1 MSQPLVR
8 LDPRRPAVAAFL
20 ADARALSVWEM
31 LRRFG
36 RATAV
41 AELAA
46 ACALPAGIVQDAVQR
61 AVEIGLAERT
71 RSRAAGRERKPRF
84 RATGE
89 QILVEVDPAA
99 PADARLMRESFAR
112 HLAESRACIDQS
124 LADAARG
131 INGFGLKHA
140 FTHITMD
147 EREAKELLALF
158 APIDAL
164 VARIAEK
171 YDRNPG
177 GTPRRCNYH
186 LAFHVAPISVERLPP
201 ARVTMAN
208 RTVVAKQAA
217 QVANAPSR
225 LLSPREREVAQRL
238 VRGETGPEI
247 ATALGVSRSTVS
259 TLCERIYRKLG
270 ITRRA
275 QLAVRLH
282 ALGEG

>member
-1 MSQPLVR
+1 MPQPFVR
-8 LDPRRPAVAAFL
+8 LDPRVPAVAALL

-41 AELAA
+41 VELAA
-46 ACALPAGIVQDAVQR
+46 ACALPVSVVQHAIDRATEVGLVERARLHADAR
-61 AVEIGLAERT
+61 
-71 RSRAAGRERKPRF
+71 GRQHRY

-89 QILVEVDPAA
+89 QILIEVDPAS
-99 PADARLMRESFAR
+99 PSDARLLRENFAR
-112 HLAESRACIDQS
+112 HLADSRTCIDQS

-140 FTHITMD
+140 FTHITLD
-147 EREAKELLALF
+147 EEEAKELLALF

-171 YDRNPG
+171 HDRHPNR
-177 GTPRRCNYH
+177 TPRRCNYH

-208 RTVVAKQAA
+208 RSMIAA
-217 QVANAPSR
+217 QEAKTSRGASR

-247 ATALGVSRSTVS
+247 SAALGVSRSTVS

>member
-1 MSQPLVR
+1 MSQPFVR
-8 LDPRRPAVAAFL
+8 LDPRHPAAASFL
-20 ADARALSVWEM
+20 ADSRALSIWEM

-36 RATAV
+36 RATTV
-41 AELAA
+41 DELAS
-46 ACALPAGIVQDAVQR
+46 ACALPSGPVQDAVAR
-61 AVEIGLAERT
+61 AVELGLAERV
-71 RSRAAGRERKPRF
+71 RARATVRERASRF
-84 RATGE
+84 RVTGD
-89 QILVEVDPAA
+89 QIIVEVDPAS

-112 HLAESRACIDQS
+112 HLAESRACIEQS

-140 FTHITMD
+140 FTHVTLD
-147 EREAKELLALF
+147 ESEAKELLSLF
-158 APIDAL
+158 APIDAF
-164 VARIAEK
+164 VSRIAEK
-171 YDRNPG
+171 HDRNPA
-177 GTPRRCNYH
+177 GTPHRCNYH
-186 LAFHVAPISVERLPP
+186 LAFHVAPIGVERLPP

-208 RTVVAKQAA
+208 RTKIAA
-217 QVANAPSR
+217 QEAQAANAPAR

-238 VRGETGPEI
+238 VRGDTGPEI
-247 ATALGVSRSTVS
+247 AKALGVSRSTVS

>member
-1 MSQPLVR
+1 MPQPFVR
-8 LDPRRPAVAAFL
+8 LDARLPAVASLL
-20 ADARALSVWEM
+20 ADPRALSVWEM

-36 RATAV
+36 RAATV
-41 AELAA
+41 AELAGV
-46 ACALPAGIVQDAVQR
+46 CALPASIVQDA
-61 AVEIGLAERT
+61 ID
-71 RSRAAGRERKPRF
+71 RAADVGLVERARLRTSARERRH
-84 RATGE
+84 RYRVTGE
-89 QILVEVDPAA
+89 QILVEVDPSSS
-99 PADARLMRESFAR
+99 ADARLMRANFAR
-112 HLAESRACIDQS
+112 HVADSRACIDQS

-140 FTHITMD
+140 FTHVTLD
-147 EREAKELLALF
+147 EAEVKELLALF

-171 YDRNPG
+171 YDRNAA

-186 LAFHVAPISVERLPP
+186 LAFHVAPISAERLPP

-208 RTVVAKQAA
+208 RSVMATQEAQAA
-217 QVANAPSR
+217 RAASR

-238 VRGETGPEI
+238 VRGQTGPEI
-247 ATALGVSRSTVS
+247 GKALGISRSTVS

-275 QLAVRLH
+275 QLAVRMH

>member
-1 MSQPLVR
+1 MAQPFIR
-8 LDPRRPAVAAFL
+8 LDPRRPAVAALL

-36 RATAV
+36 RAATAV
-41 AELAA
+41 ELAA
-46 ACALPAGIVQDAVQR
+46 AYALSATVVQDAVDR
-61 AVEIGLAERT
+61 AVEVGLAERI
-71 RSRAAGRERKPRF
+71 RARASGRERRPRF

-89 QILVEVDPAA
+89 QILVEVDPTS
-99 PADARLMRESFAR
+99 PSDARLLRENFAR
-112 HLAESRACIDQS
+112 HLADSRSCIDQS

-147 EREAKELLALF
+147 ESEAKELLALF

-171 YDRNPG
+171 HDRNPT
-177 GTPRRCNYH
+177 GTPHRCNYH

-201 ARVTMAN
+201 ARVTMAH
-208 RTVVAKQAA
+208 RSAVAA
-217 QVANAPSR
+217 QEAQATKAPAR
-225 LLSPREREVAQRL
+225 VLSPRERAVAQLL
-238 VRGETGPEI
+238 VKGRTIKDAAAE
-247 ATALGVSRSTVS
+247 LGVSRSTAA

-270 ITRRA
+270 VTRRA
-275 QLAVRLH
+275 QLAIRMH

>member
-1 MSQPLVR
+1 MSHPFVR
-8 LDPRRPAVAAFL
+8 LDPRRPAVAALL
-20 ADARALSVWEM
+20 ADARALSIWEM

-36 RATAV
+36 RAATV

-46 ACALPAGIVQDAVQR
+46 ACALPTTVVQDAIDR
-61 AVEIGLAERT
+61 AVEVGLAGRV
-71 RSRAAGRERKPRF
+71 RARASVRERRPRF

-89 QILVEVDPAA
+89 QILIEVDPSSAA
-99 PADARLMRESFAR
+99 DSRLMRANFAR
-112 HLAESRACIDQS
+112 HVADSRASIDQS

-147 EREAKELLALF
+147 EAEARELLALF

-164 VARIAEK
+164 VARIAGK
-171 YDRNPG
+171 HDRDPG

-201 ARVTMAN
+201 ARVTMAS
-208 RTVVAKQAA
+208 RSVMAAQEAQAA
-217 QVANAPSR
+217 KAPAR

-238 VRGETGPEI
+238 VRGDTGPEI
-247 ATALGVSRSTVS
+247 AKSLGVSRSTVS

-275 QLAVRLH
+275 QLAVRMH
-282 ALGEG
+282 ALGEA

>member
-1 MSQPLVR
+1 MPQPFVR
-8 LDPRRPAVAAFL
+8 LDPRVPAVAALL

-36 RATAV
+36 RAAAV

-46 ACALPAGIVQDAVQR
+46 ACALPVSVVQR
-61 AVEIGLAERT
+61 AIDRATEVGLVE
-71 RSRAAGRERKPRF
+71 RARLRADDRGRQHRY

-89 QILVEVDPAA
+89 QILVEVDPSS
-99 PADARLMRESFAR
+99 PADARLMRASFAR
-112 HLAESRACIDQS
+112 HVADSRACVDQS

-140 FTHITMD
+140 FTHITLD
-147 EREAKELLALF
+147 ESEAKELLALF

-171 YDRNPG
+171 HDRNPAA
-177 GTPRRCNYH
+177 TPRRCNYH

-201 ARVTMAN
+201 ARVTMAS
-208 RTVVAKQAA
+208 RSVMASQEA
-217 QVANAPSR
+217 QVARAPSR
-225 LLSPREREVAQRL
+225 LLSPRELEVAQRL

-247 ATALGVSRSTVS
+247 AKALGVSRSTVS
-259 TLCERIYRKLG
+259 TLCERLYRKLG

-275 QLAVRLH
+275 QLAVRMH
-282 ALGEG
+282 ALGVR